1 MHGMTWE
8 AAVTMGVLAV
18 LLAALIREW
27 SGPDVLLAAAAI
39 ALAAIGEFAGSTRLP
54 TIAETVAALGNP
66 GLATVGVLFVVVAGL
81 THTRAMQR
89 IAGGLIGA
97 PRTPRAAQLRLLAP
111 VVGLS
116 AFLNNTPVVAMFL
129 PVVDELSKRSRVAA
143 SQLYMPMAFAAT
155 FGGVCTLIGTST
167 NVVVNGLWMKETG
180 GPGLAMFDL
189 AWVGI
194 PGAVVGLL
202 LMMWLAPRVLADRK
216 AAIDADSERRQYFLD
231 LVVAP
236 GGRLVGKTVE
246 EAGLRRLAQ
255 LFLVEVQ
262 RQGEVVSAVSSRFRL
277 EADDRLGFVGDVEA
291 VRELTGADGLTAPP
305 FSSPPTTRSRLIEAV
320 VSPQCPLVGTTIRDG
335 LFRARYDAAVVA
347 VARGSQRLSGRLGD
361 IELSP
366 GDTLLLEGGE
376 DFVQRFG
383 QSHDFYL
390 VSGVDGS
397 DAPATHRAPI
407 AMGILLAMV
416 VAATFGWCD
425 LLTAG
430 ALAAAA
436 MVATGCCTV
445 AQARASIDWTLLVAI
460 AASLGIGLA
469 MKTSGLADALAGGVI
484 GIAGDSPWRALA
496 AVYVVTM
503 VLTELVTNNAAAVLV
518 YPLAMSTA
526 RTLGVDETP
535 FIIAVMVGASAGFA
549 TPFGYQTNL
558 MVYGPGGYKFTD
570 YMRMGI
576 PLDLAFAV
584 VTIALAPLCFPFHP

>member
-1 MHGMTWE
+1 
-8 AAVTMGVLAV
+8 
-18 LLAALIREW
+18 
-27 SGPDVLLAAAAI
+27 
-39 ALAAIGEFAGSTRLP
+39 
-54 TIAETVAALGNP
+54 
-66 GLATVGVLFVVVAGL
+66 
-81 THTRAMQR
+81 
-89 IAGGLIGA
+89 
-97 PRTPRAAQLRLLAP
+97 
-111 VVGLS
+111 
-116 AFLNNTPVVAMFL
+116 
-129 PVVDELSKRSRVAA
+129 
-143 SQLYMPMAFAAT
+143 
-155 FGGVCTLIGTST
+155 
-167 NVVVNGLWMKETG
+167 
-180 GPGLAMFDL
+180 
-189 AWVGI
+189 
-194 PGAVVGLL
+194 
-202 LMMWLAPRVLADRK
+202 
-216 AAIDADSERRQYFLD
+216 
-231 LVVAP
+231 
-236 GGRLVGKTVE
+236 
-246 EAGLRRLAQ
+246 
-255 LFLVEVQ
+255 
-262 RQGEVVSAVSSRFRL
+262 
-277 EADDRLGFVGDVEA
+277 
-291 VRELTGADGLTAPP
+291 
-305 FSSPPTTRSRLIEAV
+305 
-320 VSPQCPLVGTTIRDG
+320 
-335 LFRARYDAAVVA
+335 
-347 VARGSQRLSGRLGD
+347 
-361 IELSP
+361 
-366 GDTLLLEGGE
+366 
-376 DFVQRFG
+376 
-383 QSHDFYL
+383 
-390 VSGVDGS
+390 
-397 DAPATHRAPI
+397 
-407 AMGILLAMV
+407 MGILLAMV